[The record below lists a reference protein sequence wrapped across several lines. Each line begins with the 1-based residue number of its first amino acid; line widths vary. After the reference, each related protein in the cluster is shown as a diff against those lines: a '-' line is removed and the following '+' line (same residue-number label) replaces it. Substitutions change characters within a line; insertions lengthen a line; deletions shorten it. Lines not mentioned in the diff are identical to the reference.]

1 MLVLASA
8 SPRRKELLSLLVKE
22 FEVLPADID
31 ETPNH
36 QEKAEEY
43 VVRMAIE
50 KAKAASLKYQQQADV
65 NTSAIFIAS
74 DTSVVIDGCILGKP
88 ASLEDSRSMLRLLSG
103 RSHQVITSLCLC
115 NLEHEHVATKCVT
128 SDVLFRE
135 ISDVEIDQ
143 YWKTNE
149 PKDKAGSYGI
159 QGLGSV
165 FVRSISGSYS
175 AVVGLPLYE
184 TAQLLTQFGIHSLEE
199 MSHE

>member
-1 MLVLASA
+1 MLILASA

-43 VVRMAIE
+43 VVRMAVE
-50 KAKAASLKYQQQADV
+50 KAKAASIKYHQQV
-65 NTSAIFIAS
+65 GSHSSAVFLAS
-74 DTSVVIDGCILGKP
+74 DTSVVVDGHILGKP
-88 ASLEDSRSMLRLLSG
+88 TSLEDSRSMLRRLSG
-103 RSHQVITSLCLC
+103 RSHQVITSLCIC
-115 NLEHEHVATKCVT
+115 NLEQEHVATQCVV

-143 YWKTNE
+143 YWKTKE
-149 PKDKAGSYGI
+149 PQDKAGSYGI

>member
-22 FEVLPADID
+22 FEILPADID

-36 QEKAEEY
+36 QEKAEDY
-43 VVRMAIE
+43 VVRMAVE
-50 KAKAASLKYQQQADV
+50 KAKAASLKYQQQFGFNAS
-65 NTSAIFIAS
+65 TIFLSS
-74 DTSVVIDGCILGKP
+74 DTSVVVDGYILGKP

-115 NLEHEHVATKCVT
+115 NLKHEHVATQCVI

-149 PKDKAGSYGI
+149 PQDKAGSYAI

-184 TAQLLTQFGIHSLEE
+184 TAQLLAQFGIHSLEE

>member
-8 SPRRKELLSLLVKE
+8 SPRRKELLSLLVKN

-36 QEKAEEY
+36 QEKAKDY
-43 VVRMAIE
+43 VVRMAVE
-50 KAKAASLKYQQQADV
+50 KAKAASLKYQQQA
-65 NTSAIFIAS
+65 NFNATAIFLAS
-74 DTSVVIDGCILGKP
+74 DTSVVVDGCVLGKP
-88 ASLEDSRSMLRLLSG
+88 DSLEDSRSMLRLLSG

-115 NLEHEHVATKCVT
+115 NLEHEHVTTQCVI

-135 ISDVEIDQ
+135 ISDVEIEQ

-149 PKDKAGSYGI
+149 PQDKAGSYGI

-184 TAQLLTQFGIHSLEE
+184 TAQLLAQFGIHSLEE